1 MALNPWSVPQSARIG
16 EGQETSERLKQT
28 NGEVV
33 GLARWRRVP
42 WVSMLGLVTLA
53 ALFVAIDPFLSV
65 GADLTNQM
73 PAVSVNRSL
82 KGDRLPFHPTVVD
95 VPDGQSGARR
105 DSQARA
111 QIPFA
116 CDAAVSL
123 IRPPNSAPPSAEVY
137 RRCMA

>member
-1 MALNPWSVPQSARIG
+1 MGKQSYLRIVSV
-16 EGQETSERLKQT
+16 
-28 NGEVV
+28 
-33 GLARWRRVP
+33 
-42 WVSMLGLVTLA
+42 LGFVTLA

-65 GADLTNQM
+65 GAGLTNQM

-95 VPDGQSGARR
+95 VPDRQSGARQ

-123 IRPPNSAPPSAEVY
+123 IRSPNSAPPSAEVY